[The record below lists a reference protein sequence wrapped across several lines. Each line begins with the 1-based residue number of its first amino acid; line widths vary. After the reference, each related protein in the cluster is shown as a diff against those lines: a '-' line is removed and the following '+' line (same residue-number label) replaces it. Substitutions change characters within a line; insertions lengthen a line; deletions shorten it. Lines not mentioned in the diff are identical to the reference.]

1 MKPLVAA
8 LVVVLCLAR
17 SGQVVAQDLGLE
29 TLIEARD
36 QFFAGN
42 CAAAQPTFRAFIT
55 RLDVNNPREA
65 ALVTTAR
72 KYHAAC
78 LYAQHNEAEAREVL
92 AQMLRD
98 DPDARV
104 DQPFD
109 PGFVLFFAQI
119 LHEMQGEI
127 ERIRTERVLA
137 RRDAE
142 ARRAARE
149 QLLRTLASTESR
161 VAEVPRS
168 LMWVPFGVGQFANGQ
183 TSLGLV
189 FLSAEAVLAAT
200 CFATFVA
207 HQLVYPYE
215 TAGVYRGNFDDR
227 ERAYS
232 LEVAN
237 WTATGLLVATIVAG
251 IVQAHIAYQPLRRI
265 MPVPRPL
272 PPELERFRLAGGP
285 TADGAH
291 GGATATFRLTF

>member
-1 MKPLVAA
+1 MKRTLAA
-8 LVVVLCLAR
+8 AATALACAAPAAA
-17 SGQVVAQDLGLE
+17 GAQDLGLE

-78 LYAQHNEAEAREVL
+78 LYAQRNEAEARDVL
-92 AQMLRD
+92 ARMLRD

-119 LHEMQGEI
+119 LHDMQGEL
-127 ERIRTERVLA
+127 EQVRTDRVLS

-142 ARRAARE
+142 ARRVARE
-149 QLLRTLASTESR
+149 QLLRSLAATESR
-161 VAEVPRS
+161 VDEVPHL
-168 LMWVPFGVGQFANGQ
+168 LMAVPFGVGQFANGQ
-183 TSLGLV
+183 TALGV
-189 FLSAEAVLAAT
+189 IFLSTEAVLTLA
-200 CFATFVA
+200 CLGTFIA
-207 HQLVYPYE
+207 HQVVYPYE
-215 TAGVYRGNFDDR
+215 TAGVYRANFADR
-227 ERAYS
+227 EVAYS

-237 WTATGLLVATIVAG
+237 WAAASALVGTMAAG
-251 IVQAHIAYQPLRRI
+251 IIQAFVAYQPTRRI
-265 MPVPRPL
+265 TPVPRRL
-272 PPELERFRLAGGP
+272 PPELEHFRLAAGP
-285 TADGAH
+285 LGEGA
-291 GGATATFRLTF
+291 GAGATLRLTF